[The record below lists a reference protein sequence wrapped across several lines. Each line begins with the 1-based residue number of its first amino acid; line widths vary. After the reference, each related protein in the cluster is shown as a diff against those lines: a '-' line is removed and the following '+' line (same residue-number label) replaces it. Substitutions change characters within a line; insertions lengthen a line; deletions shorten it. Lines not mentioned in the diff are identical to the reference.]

1 MERHTSSI
9 NTNSSVQL
17 QSAIQKASTWTSTL
31 MVSSTHWI
39 VSQQGQLCVN
49 CASDTN
55 SSTNT
60 QTNMVDLIQCIY
72 PRVQSL
78 SEQGM
83 LQCLYQYPS
92 KTAFCLESFV
102 GDDKETI
109 DKLTT
114 YLKDSARLDGT
125 ELIYQHQSLKAH
137 HKVIRFSCKFGKT
150 QKACHH
156 YESFFSDGKMQMNNT
171 ILAREHRAH
180 SSKNNSSSSKN
191 KLSLLPGKQEEK
203 KQW

>member
-1 MERHTSSI
+1 MEHDTSSI
-9 NTNSSVQL
+9 NINSSVQL
-17 QSAIQKASTWTSTL
+17 QNAIQKASTWTSTL

-39 VSQQGQLCVN
+39 VSPQGQLYINCV
-49 CASDTN
+49 SDSN

-60 QTNMVDLIQCIY
+60 KTNMVDLIQCIN

-78 SEQGM
+78 SEQSM
-83 LQCLYQYPS
+83 LRSLYQYPS
-92 KTAFCLESFV
+92 KTTFCLESFV

-137 HKVIRFSCKFGKT
+137 HKVIRFACKFSKT
-150 QKACHH
+150 QRVCHH
-156 YESFFSDGKMQMNNT
+156 YESFFSDRKFQMNNT
-171 ILAREHRAH
+171 ILACEHHVH
-180 SSKNNSSSSKN
+180 SSKNNST
-191 KLSLLPGKQEEK
+191 PI
-203 KQW
+203 

>member
-1 MERHTSSI
+1 
-9 NTNSSVQL
+9 
-17 QSAIQKASTWTSTL
+17 
-31 MVSSTHWI
+31 
-39 VSQQGQLCVN
+39 
-49 CASDTN
+49 
-55 SSTNT
+55 
-60 QTNMVDLIQCIY
+60 MVDLIQCIY

-137 HKVIRFSCKFGKT
+137 HKVIRFACKFGKT
-150 QKACHH
+150 QNVCHH
-156 YESFFSDGKMQMNNT
+156 NESFFSDGKMQMNNT

-191 KLSLLPGKQEEK
+191 KLSLLPGKELSPQLLK
-203 KQW
+203 KKAMVNLKDKVTKLKAIDHHVLTMLVNLHLVFFVIKLHLLI